1 VVSHSKMRNM
11 NRVSNPDNAPKE
23 RVSNRDFLRSF
34 FQDYKT
40 VGAIRETSRGVA
52 KRICHLADISSASRV
67 AEFGCGT
74 GPITEVILEE
84 LRSDGLLWGFEV
96 HEPFVEHLRSNI
108 RDQRFHLFEESATN
122 VVQHRAQAELPP
134 FDAVISTIPFS
145 YLSHQQS
152 TELLEAVIDTLSDDG
167 RFVALQYHPTYLPP
181 LLRRHFDHVTRD
193 IYLWNVPPVNLFT
206 ATRPRR
212 L

>member
-1 VVSHSKMRNM
+1 MNQASSHDKPPEQRL
-11 NRVSNPDNAPKE
+11 
-23 RVSNRDFLRSF
+23 SNREFLRSF

-52 KRICHLADISSASRV
+52 RKICELADVPSAARV

-74 GPITEVILEE
+74 GPITGEILAQLPE
-84 LRSDGLLWGFEV
+84 DGLLWGYEV
-96 HEPFVEHLRSNI
+96 HEPFAEHLRQTI
-108 RDQRFHLFEESATN
+108 DDERFHLYEESATN
-122 VVQHRAQAELPP
+122 IVEHRRDASLPP

-152 TELLEAVIDTLSDDG
+152 TALLHAVIDTMSDDG
-167 RFVALQYHPTYLPP
+167 VFVALQYHPTYLPP
-181 LLRRHFDHVTRD
+181 LLHRHFDSVTRD
-193 IYLWNVPPVNLFT
+193 IYLWNVPPANLFK
-206 ATRPRR
+206 ATKPRR

>member
-1 VVSHSKMRNM
+1 MSQASSHDKS
-11 NRVSNPDNAPKE
+11 SSGQ

-40 VGAIRETSRGVA
+40 VGAVRETTRGVA
-52 KRICHLADISSASRV
+52 RKICELAGIPGATRV

-74 GPITEVILEE
+74 GPITTEILHQLPPE
-84 LRSDGLLWGFEV
+84 GLLWGYEV
-96 HEPFVEHLRSNI
+96 HEPFADHLRSSI
-108 RDQRFHLFEESATN
+108 DDSRFRLYEESATKI
-122 VVQHRAQAELPP
+122 VEHRREADLPP

-152 TELLEAVIDTLSDDG
+152 TELLRAVIDTMSDDG
-167 RFVALQYHPTYLPP
+167 VFVALQYHPTYLPP
-181 LLRRHFDHVTRD
+181 LLRKHFDSVTRD
-193 IYLWNVPPVNLFT
+193 VYLWNVPPANLFT
-206 ATRPRR
+206 ATKPRR

>member
-1 VVSHSKMRNM
+1 MSQASSQDKQPGGRL
-11 NRVSNPDNAPKE
+11 
-23 RVSNRDFLRSF
+23 SNREFIRSF

-52 KRICHLADISSASRV
+52 RRICDLAGVSDAHRI

-74 GPITEVILEE
+74 GPITEVILEQMP
-84 LRSDGLLWGFEV
+84 RDGILWGFEV
-96 HEPFVEHLRSNI
+96 HEPFVDHLKKTF
-108 RDQRFHLFEESATN
+108 DDERFTLFEESATN
-122 VVQHRAQAELPP
+122 IVEHRHARELPP

-152 TELLEAVIDTLSDDG
+152 TELLRAVIDTMSDDG
-167 RFVALQYHPTYLPP
+167 TFVALQYHPTYLPP
-181 LLRRHFDHVTRD
+181 LLRRHFDSVSRD
-193 IYLWNVPPVNLFT
+193 IYLWNVPPANLFS
-206 ATRPRR
+206 AKNPRR